1 VDRRGGAQEPEQQFV
16 IDGEAVLL
24 GIDGISD
31 FNGLHSRRHEEEVQ
45 LYAFEYPGAQVDIK
59 LANPGEHQLREL
71 RERRIDLLITRATG
85 QSAAEDLHSEV
96 LFDEPF
102 MFVVGAE
109 SEFAR
114 GRRVGLSDII
124 GGKWVLPAP
133 DSAPGTLIDGR
144 LQGRWFS
151 AAEGRRQNNLHRI
164 DNIVDCKRRVCR
176 HSSDLRRKAESEASV
191 LAHSADQICR
201 TAGFRRDRLCE
212 EPYAQPRRGVVHQLR
227 ARSRQDLTPQ
237 VTAIRANQYHSTPC
251 GHC

>member
-133 DSAPGTLIDGR
+133 DSAPGTLIDGV
-144 LQGRWFS
+144 F
-151 AAEGRRQNNLHRI
+151 
-164 DNIVDCKRRVCR
+164 RV
-176 HSSDLRRKAESEASV
+176 
-191 LAHSADQICR
+191 
-201 TAGFRRDRLCE
+201 AGFQPPRAVVKTISIELTTSLIASGEFVGILPISVARLKARQASLRIL
-212 EPYAQPRRGVVHQLR
+212 PIKSVGPRVSAEIVFVKNRTLSPAVESFINCVREVVKT
-227 ARSRQDLTPQ
+227 SRLK
-237 VTAIRANQYHSTPC
+237 
-251 GHC
+251 